1 MRRQRRRELRPP
13 IGSTE
18 LPSIQRLDTWILR
31 YGPAGDTPSVPRLRW
46 QLWALRPGLDEAS
59 RPSTTPHGTRQ
70 TAGFRMARRTGTV
83 GVGVRRRRQAGGL
96 GSAWSAWCRVRGD
109 FGKAMAAH
117 QGRGGG
123 RAARPRPT
131 PTPTVGPGARR
142 VPRRAPLQSEP
153 PGGLVRP
160 LNTWPH
166 DRHDSRRSSSL
177 RSAVIARDSP
187 VRWPG
192 GTGLASLPPLPAT
205 RLPLRVRQHHKTIA
219 TPLRNGPRNTAN
231 TGPPARRP
239 GRWRSGERVQLVV
252 HREGDRPAGAPH
264 PRVTRRP
271 PCGSD
276 TSYGPCGPAWTGA
289 SWPSTTIHETR
300 RTVGLGIGARRV
312 PRRAS
317 GPG

>member
-1 MRRQRRRELRPP
+1 
-13 IGSTE
+13 
-18 LPSIQRLDTWILR
+18 
-31 YGPAGDTPSVPRLRW
+31 
-46 QLWALRPGLDEAS
+46 
-59 RPSTTPHGTRQ
+59 
-70 TAGFRMARRTGTV
+70 MAV
-83 GVGVRRRRQAGGL
+83 
-96 GSAWSAWCRVRGD
+96 
-109 FGKAMAAH
+109 H

-131 PTPTVGPGARR
+131 PTPTFGPGARR

-153 PGGLVRP
+153 PGGLVQP

-187 VRWPG
+187 LRWPG
-192 GTGLASLPPLPAT
+192 GTGLASLPPLPVR
-205 RLPLRVRQHHKTIA
+205 RLPLRVRQHHKTIVFA
-219 TPLRNGPRNTAN
+219 TARTRPIPDSCRPQDVVVTGASSDPQLRRVLAVVKARCSAPPPLRGALGLDDGSAHACPTPAHIGRCPTLTPYMLWSTTCPDSVGPKRPLTIPTPLRNGPGNTAN
-231 TGPPARRP
+231 TSPPARRP

-276 TSYGPCGPAWTGA
+276 SSYGSCGPAWTGE

-300 RTVGLGIGARRV
+300 WTVGLGIGARRV

-317 GPG
+317 APG

>member
-1 MRRQRRRELRPP
+1 
-13 IGSTE
+13 
-18 LPSIQRLDTWILR
+18 
-31 YGPAGDTPSVPRLRW
+31 
-46 QLWALRPGLDEAS
+46 
-59 RPSTTPHGTRQ
+59 
-70 TAGFRMARRTGTV
+70 MARRTGT
-83 GVGVRRRRQAGGL
+83 GWSRRQTAATSRRAWLRVERMVSRARGLREGDGGPP
-96 GSAWSAWCRVRGD
+96 GTG
-109 FGKAMAAH
+109 G
-117 QGRGGG
+117 GGGG

-131 PTPTVGPGARR
+131 PTPTFGPGARR
-142 VPRRAPLQSEP
+142 VPRRAPGPSEP

-177 RSAVIARDSP
+177 RSAVIVRDSP

-192 GTGLASLPPLPAT
+192 GTGLASLPPLPVT

-219 TPLRNGPRNTAN
+219 TPLRNGPGNTAN

-276 TSYGPCGPAWTGA
+276 SSYGPCGPAWTGA

-312 PRRAS
+312 PRRAPIQGEPPGGRFPAVGAACSRFVRDS
-317 GPG
+317 GYDHSEDGG